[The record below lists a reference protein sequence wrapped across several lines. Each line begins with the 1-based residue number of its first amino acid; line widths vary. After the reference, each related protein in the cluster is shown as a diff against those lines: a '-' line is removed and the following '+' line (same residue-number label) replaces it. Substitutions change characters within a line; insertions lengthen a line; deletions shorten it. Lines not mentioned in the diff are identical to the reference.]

1 MNDLFVFVLLLDL
14 VLLRGDGVT
23 FLAIFVLRAMISA
36 ESYSLLY
43 WNWIEGKV
51 PGCCSCSIFPVTMR
65 IFWAA
70 TRWQPTAIQLQTSI
84 DIIFIIKMN
93 HLTSRGKV

>member
-43 WNWIEGKV
+43 WN
-51 PGCCSCSIFPVTMR
+51 
-65 IFWAA
+65 
-70 TRWQPTAIQLQTSI
+70 
-84 DIIFIIKMN
+84 
-93 HLTSRGKV
+93 